1 MNGIDFTSMVLNAE
15 NEIAVLSNAL
25 HLMYAYENRQG
36 ELDIEQIKE
45 DEDFGTFDSLNEIY
59 VAAKNLIKTL
69 NDFNDNL

>member
-1 MNGIDFTSMVLNAE
+1 MKEIDFSSMVSNAE
-15 NEIAVLSNAL
+15 NEIAELSNAL
-25 HLMYAYENRQG
+25 FSFQGYENAQG

-69 NDFNDNL
+69 NDFNDSL